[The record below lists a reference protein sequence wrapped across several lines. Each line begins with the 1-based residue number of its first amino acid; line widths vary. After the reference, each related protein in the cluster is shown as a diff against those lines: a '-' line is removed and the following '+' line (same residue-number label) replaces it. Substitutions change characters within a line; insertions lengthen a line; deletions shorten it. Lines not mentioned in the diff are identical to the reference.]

1 MMAANYV
8 LLALGIL
15 GGTDILLYHSVSHGI
30 RSHAESRWELVT
42 HAMRGPTYA
51 TLFLVIPNF
60 ETHGI
65 FAIAVAALLVLDVAI
80 SIADFALERRSRAH
94 LGGLPSGEYVLHMM
108 LAILFGAFVA
118 LAAPNLVDWARLPSA
133 LLATDALAAHW
144 VRATLAIFAVGVLS
158 SGLMDALAAM
168 RLMRRCAA

>member
-30 RSHAESRWELVT
+30 RSHTESRWELVT

-51 TLFLVIPNF
+51 ALFLIVPNF
-60 ETHGI
+60 RTCGF
-65 FAIAVAALLVLDVAI
+65 FAVTIAALLVLDVGI
-80 SIADFALERRSRAH
+80 SIADFAVERRSRAK

-118 LAAPNLVDWARLPSA
+118 LAAPKLVEWAKLPTRLIASGE
-133 LLATDALAAHW
+133 LAAGW
-144 VRATLAIFAVGVLS
+144 VRATLVIFAAGVLS
-158 SGLMDALAAM
+158 SGLMDAAAAV
-168 RLMRRCAA
+168 RLMRRCPA